1 MSAPSISHVSVENL
15 RGSVNPFTLTFDKKK
30 KLTIIYGENGTGKST
45 VADAFDLLGNGK
57 IGSLDNRGLGV
68 HTRKYWH
75 SLGKTPAEVKVT
87 FGTSSGDC
95 TVALARN
102 DVVVINE
109 TLRPQVTVFR
119 RSQILQLIEAKAAD
133 RYAAIRR
140 FVDVTG
146 VEESESALR
155 SLIRTKASEYTI
167 ATTRVSENL
176 DEIERFWAQAG
187 KPGASSMAWAE
198 QEVVKDQGALDQRKA
213 GIDRL
218 ISLWDA
224 LAVHPP
230 RLAAHIASL
239 ESARV
244 ADQQANQKVASL
256 KDAVAVDYMEVLEI
270 LRAAQSHLQNHPEP
284 AVCPLCESAENVAGL
299 SAKVNNRLE
308 AQGAYGQ
315 LEAAR
320 RQAESTALVVQ
331 QAEQRVVDARA
342 AAKEDADAFDVH
354 RMGGDLPPDIV
365 LPDAIPADVADWT
378 MWMAT
383 HQAKR
388 SAWAEASAAC
398 VDEKRFLGTLR
409 TSMKVLKENRN
420 AAETLEHLVPRLE
433 KVLGIIEGERKKFT
447 DSVLDAIS
455 KRVGELYEAIHPGE
469 GLNKIGLAL
478 DAAKRASLEIE
489 TEFGGIKGTP
499 PQAYLSDSHLDTLG
513 LCILLA
519 LAERDSPGEKI
530 LVLDDVLGSVD
541 EPHVDRTIEMIYDVT
556 SKFRHCV
563 ITTHYGPWR
572 HKFRWGWL
580 KSGECQF
587 VELARWSLAK
597 GISHGKSIPEVER
610 LRGLLEESSVDLGG
624 VCSKAGM
631 ILEALLDF
639 LTQHYECSVPRR
651 AGANYTLGDLL
662 PAVNGKLLKALRV
675 EHRQEDASG
684 AVAYVDRMLEPHL
697 VEINRLAQVRNVM
710 GCHFNQLSFELLD
723 SDAIK
728 FGTEV
733 LALADALID
742 HEVGWPKNGKSGS
755 YWATAGETRR
765 LHPYKKPS

>member
-15 RGSVNPFTLTFDKKK
+15 RGSVNPFTLIFEKSK
-30 KLTIIYGENGTGKST
+30 KLTIIYGENGSGKST

-57 IGSLDNRGLGV
+57 IGSLENRGLGI
-68 HTRKYWH
+68 HRKYWH

-87 FGTSSGDC
+87 LGTSSGEC
-95 TVALARN
+95 TVALAKN

-109 TLRPQVTVFR
+109 ALRPQVTVFR

-146 VEESESALR
+146 IEESESTLR
-155 SLIRTKASEYTI
+155 GLIRTKGSEYTI
-167 ATTRVSENL
+167 ATTRVSENQ
-176 DEIERFWAQAG
+176 DEIERFWSQVG
-187 KPGASSMAWAE
+187 KPGASPMAWAD
-198 QEVVKDQGALDQRKA
+198 QEVAKDQGVLDQRKA

-218 ISLWDA
+218 IGLWDA
-224 LAVHPP
+224 LGAHPP
-230 RLAAHIASL
+230 RLTAHIASL

-244 ADQQANQKVASL
+244 AGQQANQRVASL
-256 KDAVAVDYMEVLEI
+256 KEAVAVDYMEVLEI
-270 LRAAQSHLQNHPEP
+270 LRAAQSHLQNRPDP
-284 AVCPLCESAENVAGL
+284 AVCPLCESAENVIGL
-299 SAKVNNRLE
+299 SAKVSSRLE
-308 AQGAYGQ
+308 AQGAYGK

-320 RQAESTALVVQ
+320 RQVESTALLIRH
-331 QAEQRVVDARA
+331 AEQRVADACA
-342 AAKEDADAFDVH
+342 AAKEDADAFDAYQA
-354 RMGGDLPPDIV
+354 GGELPSDIV

-378 MWMAT
+378 AWMTA

-388 SAWAEASAAC
+388 SAWSAASAAC

-409 TSMKVLKENRN
+409 TSMTVLKENRE
-420 AAETLEHLVPRLE
+420 AAKALEHLVPRL
-433 KVLGIIEGERKKFT
+433 KKMLGIIEDERKKFT
-447 DSVLDAIS
+447 DNVLDAIS
-455 KRVGELYEAIHPGE
+455 QRVGELYEAIHPGE

-478 DAAKRASLEIE
+478 DAAKRASLDIE

-519 LAERDSPGEKI
+519 LAERESPSEKI

-556 SKFRHCV
+556 AKFRHCV

-572 HKFRWGWL
+572 HKYRWGWL
-580 KSGECQF
+580 RNGQCQF

-610 LRGLLEESSVDLGG
+610 LRGLLAESSVDHGA
-624 VCSKAGM
+624 VCSKSGV
-631 ILEALLDF
+631 ILEAILDF

-662 PAVNGKLLKALRV
+662 PAVSGKLLKALRV
-675 EHRQEDASG
+675 EHLQQAPSG
-684 AVAYVDRMLEPHL
+684 AVVYVDRTLEPHL
-697 VEINRLAQVRNVM
+697 AEITRLAQIRNVM
-710 GCHFNQLSFELLD
+710 GCHFNELSFHLQD
-723 SDAIK
+723 GDAIR